1 MFVGCTSLDGFLQ
14 QYGDQWWRMG
24 YHLWDVYFRV
34 VPWAPEAG
42 KSSHFVAIQW
52 TYHNIDP
59 FPPYSF
65 GRTAPNETMMDVDE
79 ITSGPQNGA
88 VLFFWGGWVLNW
100 KNRRRVQRFQIW
112 AFNGSWFSLD
122 PSPRSETR
130 ELPGEHVMTFTVGFA
145 FRGEH
150 EINLQPQ
157 IMYRSTHFRRLQ
169 YNIRFCQGSL
179 TN

>member
-1 MFVGCTSLDGFLQ
+1 MYISWWFLTTIWWPMMANGIPFMGCLFPGCTLGPRSWKIEPFCGNSMDIPQYWSL
-14 QYGDQWWRMG
+14 
-24 YHLWDVYFRV
+24 
-34 VPWAPEAG
+34 
-42 KSSHFVAIQW
+42 
-52 TYHNIDP
+52 
-59 FPPYSF
+59 PPYSF

>member
-1 MFVGCTSLDGFLQ
+1 MYISWWFLTTIWWPMMANGIPFMGCLFPGCTLGPRSWKIEPFCGNSMDIPQYWSLSPIFVWKNSPKRNHDGRRWNHFGTTEWSCSFFL
-14 QYGDQWWRMG
+14 
-24 YHLWDVYFRV
+24 
-34 VPWAPEAG
+34 
-42 KSSHFVAIQW
+42 
-52 TYHNIDP
+52 
-59 FPPYSF
+59 
-65 GRTAPNETMMDVDE
+65 
-79 ITSGPQNGA
+79 
-88 VLFFWGGWVLNW
+88 GGWVLNW